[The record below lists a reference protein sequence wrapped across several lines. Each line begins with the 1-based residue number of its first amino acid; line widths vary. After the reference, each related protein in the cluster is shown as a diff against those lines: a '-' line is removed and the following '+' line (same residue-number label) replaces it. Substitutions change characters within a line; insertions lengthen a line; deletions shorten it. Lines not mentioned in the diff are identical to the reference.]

1 MEAAVTSQPN
11 AAQASPEAAG
21 PSRPA
26 PEGGDAVNPSNVE
39 GSAEIRLTRK
49 AIEMAKKAIERRA
62 QPTFGLRLGVRGG
75 GCSGVSYAIEFAD
88 KARGRDHVFDFD
100 GLNIVVDPKSLIYL
114 RGSVLDYEVKLMQ
127 HGFKFRNPNEKSGC
141 GCGES
146 FGI

>member
-1 MEAAVTSQPN
+1 MEAAVSSRDTTSPAKQPAG
-11 AAQASPEAAG
+11 AASAVM
-21 PSRPA
+21 
-26 PEGGDAVNPSNVE
+26 PEGVNPDNVE
-39 GSAEIRLTRK
+39 GTAEIQLTRK
-49 AIEMAKKAIERRA
+49 AIEMAKKSIERRG

-88 KARGRDHVFDFD
+88 KARGRDHVFQFD

-146 FGI
+146 FTV